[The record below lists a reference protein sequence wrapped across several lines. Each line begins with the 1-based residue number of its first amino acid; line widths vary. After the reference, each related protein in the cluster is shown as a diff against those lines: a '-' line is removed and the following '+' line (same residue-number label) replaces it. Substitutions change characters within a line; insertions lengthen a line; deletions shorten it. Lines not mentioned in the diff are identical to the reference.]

1 MSNLL
6 SILGAATG
14 RTPEEVAEGYS
25 MYGPLKADT
34 AEAVVELLRPIQTRF
49 AELEADPAETSRLL
63 QIGADKARAI
73 ASVTLER
80 ARTNIG
86 LLAP

>member
-1 MSNLL
+1 
-6 SILGAATG
+6 
-14 RTPEEVAEGYS
+14 

-34 AEAVVELLRPIQTRF
+34 AEALVELLRPIQARF
-49 AELEADPAETSRLL
+49 AELEADPAETARLL
-63 QIGADKARAI
+63 AIGDDKARAI

-86 LLAP
+86 LLSP